1 MTIDNAFNKSA
12 EYYDDWIKKALP
24 SCDELFAAAVDSIPF
39 GATDPIKVLDLGAG
53 TGLFSWYILQKFHQA
68 DFTLLDIADKLLEI
82 AKERFASH
90 PQQFQTIIQDYKNLE
105 LSTKF
110 DLIISSLSIH
120 HLQDEEKKQL
130 FKKVYSH
137 LKPHGVFI
145 NVDQIKGPTD
155 VFQTLY
161 WSNWLDKVRQADAT
175 EEQIQESI
183 QRRTEFDKDA
193 TLLDQLSWLHSA
205 GFNQVDCLYKN
216 FFVGVFFART

>member
-110 DLIISSLSIH
+110 DLIISSLSMRRVSCFSYASSLI
-120 HLQDEEKKQL
+120 
-130 FKKVYSH
+130 SS
-137 LKPHGVFI
+137 I
-145 NVDQIKGPTD
+145 
-155 VFQTLY
+155 
-161 WSNWLDKVRQADAT
+161 SNCIWR
-175 EEQIQESI
+175 
-183 QRRTEFDKDA
+183 
-193 TLLDQLSWLHSA
+193 
-205 GFNQVDCLYKN
+205 
-216 FFVGVFFART
+216 